1 MEHPITML
9 RRSILLRSYLAI
21 VLSAILLCGNLGA
34 ASADIA
40 IIVRP
45 DVPLDNLSFSEVRK
59 LFLGDRQFWNS
70 NLRVTLLIRA
80 PVARERDVV
89 LKTLYQMSEAQFRQ
103 YWISKVFRAEAAT
116 GPKIVYS
123 QEMAAELV
131 SAIPGAVAFVDSAQ
145 IPRGLKVLKIDNHLP
160 GEKGYP
166 LH

>member
-1 MEHPITML
+1 MEQTTNML

-21 VLSAILLCGNLGA
+21 FLSILLCGNLCA
-34 ASADIA
+34 ASADVA

-80 PVARERDVV
+80 PVARERDIV

-123 QEMAAELV
+123 QEMAVELV

-145 IPRGLKVLKIDNHLP
+145 IPKGLKVLKLDNHLP

>member
-1 MEHPITML
+1 MV
-9 RRSILLRSYLAI
+9 RSYLAI
-21 VLSAILLCGNLGA
+21 VFFILSCGNLCA
-34 ASADIA
+34 ASADVA
-40 IIVRP
+40 IVVRP

-123 QEMAAELV
+123 QEMAVELV

-145 IPRGLKVLKIDNHLP
+145 IPKGLKVLKLDNHLP

>member
-1 MEHPITML
+1 MEQTTNML

-21 VLSAILLCGNLGA
+21 FLSILLCGNLCA
-34 ASADIA
+34 ASADVA

-70 NLRVTLLIRA
+70 N
-80 PVARERDVV
+80 
-89 LKTLYQMSEAQFRQ
+89 
-103 YWISKVFRAEAAT
+103 
-116 GPKIVYS
+116 IVYS
-123 QEMAAELV
+123 QEMAVELV

-145 IPRGLKVLKIDNHLP
+145 IPKGLKVLKLDNHLP